1 MARLI
6 LAVIG
11 VVLLAIA
18 ALALVWLLGQ
28 LLVGLGAFVVGTAAV
43 LWRLLGF
50 LILAGALGGLVYF
63 LASAW
68 RPSARVAAAPAPE
81 TVRLKKPARK
91 VKA

>member
-6 LAVIG
+6 LAAVG

-28 LLVGLGAFVVGTAAV
+28 VLVGLGAFVVGTVGV

-68 RPSARVAAAPAPE
+68 RPSARVAAVPE
-81 TVRLKKPARK
+81 TVRLKKTARK
-91 VKA
+91 ARA